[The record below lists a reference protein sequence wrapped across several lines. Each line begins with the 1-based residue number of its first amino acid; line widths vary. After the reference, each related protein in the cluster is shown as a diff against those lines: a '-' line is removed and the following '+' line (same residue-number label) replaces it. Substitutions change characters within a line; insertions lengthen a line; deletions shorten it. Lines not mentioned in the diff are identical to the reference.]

1 MDTTKKTSSQEIPT
15 ISKKIEDSTKDED
28 QSVVIQVEDQT
39 ETEECPVCLEEMTSD
54 RTILEPC
61 KHQFCP
67 RCIKTIVE
75 GLGLAEKLKCPYCR
89 QTVEIKVTVPS
100 LRTIQNTWTQE
111 RNHFHMVLKPLL
123 IFCCICAI
131 IGLLVYRYTK

>member
-15 ISKKIEDSTKDED
+15 ISKKIEESTKDED
-28 QSVVIQVEDQT
+28 QSVVIQVEDKT
-39 ETEECPVCLEEMTSD
+39 ETEDCPVCLEEMTSD

-89 QTVEIKVTVPS
+89 QTVEIKFNVPS

-111 RNHFHMVLKPLL
+111 RNHFRMSIDTPNE
-123 IFCCICAI
+123 
-131 IGLLVYRYTK
+131 